1 MLHCCNVCGE
11 WWRTEITRKE
21 REMSPDWCMCAP
33 WSPYMLNK
41 SLINPPNIHFSSSAV
56 LYRSFRMSMVFTNG
70 AWRVRKSI
78 HVRIVVFGDFITI
91 ILFLL
96 DFNCFWAVF
105 GVELRCLAV
114 ITTRLPIDSLANQ
127 PLPLEHYSSV
137 IVLTGNTH
145 QLSLVLNCSKLTLS
159 LL

>member
-1 MLHCCNVCGE
+1 MSYDEGMMLHCCNVCGE

-33 WSPYMLNK
+33 WSLYMLNK

-56 LYRSFRMSMVFTNG
+56 LYRSFRMLMAFTNG
-70 AWRVRKSI
+70 AWRVWKSI

-96 DFNCFWAVF
+96 DFNCFWVVF

-114 ITTRLPIDSLANQ
+114 ITTCV
-127 PLPLEHYSSV
+127 EM
-137 IVLTGNTH
+137 
-145 QLSLVLNCSKLTLS
+145 QLSSFTGRQRVFEQDNQLIKYPQE
-159 LL
+159 